1 MSTNVAVVN
10 IDYLQEKKKERI
22 SDKICRVLCL
32 SPTLQFTPIFSGTSA
47 TFTALEM
54 FNSASSLL

>member
-1 MSTNVAVVN
+1 MSTNVVVLY
-10 IDYLQEKKKERI
+10 IDYLQENKKERI
-22 SDKICRVLCL
+22 SDEICRVLCL
-32 SPTLQFTPIFSGTSA
+32 SQTLQFTSIFSGTSA